1 MTTHTPH
8 APDGKPWLK
17 VEGAMPFATSLAI
30 AGPSTFLTVIL
41 INKHVALPEPWL
53 WMFGIFGIALVDF
66 LAVVLLEPM
75 RKKLG
80 KLTIPALLSGVT
92 LVLAYTLYTTVTR
105 YVGDGSYE
113 WLLPFTLAGLGI
125 CYCGVFRE
133 KSLAL
138 KSLLALNGLAL
149 TLLWCLAAIGKV
161 ALPF

>member
-1 MTTHTPH
+1 MTTQTTHD
-8 APDGKPWLK
+8 ADGRPWLK

-30 AGPSTFLTVIL
+30 AGPCTFLTVIL

-53 WMFGIFGIALVDF
+53 WMFGIFGLAFVDF
-66 LAVVLLEPM
+66 LAVVMLEPM

-80 KLTIPALLSGVT
+80 KLTIPALLGGVT
-92 LVLAYTLYTTVTR
+92 LVMTYTVYTTIAR
-105 YVGDGSYE
+105 YIGDKGCE
-113 WLLPFTLAGLGI
+113 WLLPFTLAGLAL

-149 TLLWCLAAIGKV
+149 TCLWCLGVVGKIS
-161 ALPF
+161 LPF